1 MLVKFNIVI
10 AELSGNF
17 LFSQNRES
25 GSFEKIIR
33 EDEKRQVF
41 EEFNWQVFEEF
52 NWLCMGN
59 CACWLSICDLDLDAS
74 ASTRTARKK
83 ADRVV

>member
-1 MLVKFNIVI
+1 MLVEFNIVVV
-10 AELSGNF
+10 ELSGNF
-17 LFSQNRES
+17 LFSQNREC

-41 EEFNWQVFEEF
+41 EDF
-52 NWLCMGN
+52 NWLCMGS
-59 CACWLSICDLDLDAS
+59 CAAWLSICDLDLDAS